1 MYNNRGISPPR
12 VPILKGKGNGELRDI
27 KDVIS
32 KNEERGGK
40 IMKRTF
46 FIVLAVLFLCLG
58 ANSAGALEIL
68 PDSYTFD
75 RDTDTGT
82 YAYHDWTGIQII
94 DGEYGIA
101 PWSADLG
108 NGNAYE
114 WVGWR
119 YDTPINI
126 DFDFGAVTAI
136 DSINVGSVQDHINDV
151 VLPSIEI
158 LSSDDGMSWV
168 SAAYIYVPESSDN
181 NNIYMTY
188 EFDTLGIQ
196 AQYVRVQLIHSY
208 NGPWTFVD
216 EVDFFTDS
224 APVPEPA
231 TMFLLGSGLLGLAGI
246 RRKFV
251 PKS

>member
-1 MYNNRGISPPR
+1 
-12 VPILKGKGNGELRDI
+12 
-27 KDVIS
+27 
-32 KNEERGGK
+32 
-40 IMKRTF
+40 MKRTF
-46 FIVLAVLFLCLG
+46 LIVTAVLFICLG
-58 ANSAGALEIL
+58 ASSAGALEIL

-75 RDTDTGT
+75 KATDTGS
-82 YAYHDWTGIQII
+82 YQYHDWTGRQLI

-101 PWSADLG
+101 PWYADLG

-126 DFDFGAVTAI
+126 DFDFGAASAI
-136 DSINVGSVQDHINDV
+136 DSINVGSVQDHPADV
-151 VLPSIEI
+151 VLPSIAI
-158 LSSDDGMSWV
+158 LSSDDGISWV
-168 SAAYIYVPESSDN
+168 SAAYINVPESTDN

-188 EFDTLGIQ
+188 EFDSLGIQ
-196 AQYVRVQLIHSY
+196 AQYVRVQLTHSLD
-208 NGPWTFVD
+208 GPWTFLD

-231 TMFLLGSGLLGLAGI
+231 TMLLLGSGLLGLAGV